1 MPQHPMPEMSPWRPR
16 SLTIPPTSMRE
27 WLRFAGWELWMGMLV
42 AVTLGIGILLIVTA
56 SNRIVAV
63 SDLSNCYAP
72 PPVTLPCER
81 LVYRGGVLNAA
92 FSVLCGL
99 TMIVVTTWFL
109 WELWTAVAPK
119 PITDDFL
126 KMLDDSFARN
136 WRNPL
141 TWPWARV
148 LYAYGF
154 TLLGATM
161 TAGVAVMIW
170 TLAVSPVSR
179 KAPTVRVDTS
189 QSFRLGQ

>member
-1 MPQHPMPEMSPWRPR
+1 MSPWRPR
-16 SLTIPPTSMRE
+16 SLTIPPDSLQG
-27 WLRFAGWELWMGMLV
+27 WLRFAGWEMWMGMLV
-42 AVTLGIGILLIVTA
+42 AVTVGIGMLLIVTA

-63 SDLSNCYAP
+63 ADLSNCYAP

-81 LVYRGGVLNAA
+81 IVYRGGALNAA

-99 TMIVVTTWFL
+99 TMMGVGTWFL

-141 TWPWARV
+141 TWPWGRV

-170 TLAVSPVSR
+170 TLAVLPVSR

>member
-1 MPQHPMPEMSPWRPR
+1 MPQLPMPDMSPWRPR
-16 SLTIPPTSMRE
+16 SLTIPPTSMQG
-27 WLRFAGWELWMGMLV
+27 WLRLAGWEIWMGMLV
-42 AVTLGIGILLIVTA
+42 AVTLGIGVLLIVTA

-63 SDLSNCYAP
+63 ADLSNCYAP

-81 LVYRGGVLNAA
+81 IVYRGGALNAA
-92 FSVLCGL
+92 FSALCGL
-99 TMIVVTTWFL
+99 TMIGVGAWLL

-141 TWPWARV
+141 TWPWGRV

-154 TLLGATM
+154 TLLGASM

-179 KAPTVRVDTS
+179 KAPTGRVDTS
-189 QSFRLGQ
+189 QSYRLGQ